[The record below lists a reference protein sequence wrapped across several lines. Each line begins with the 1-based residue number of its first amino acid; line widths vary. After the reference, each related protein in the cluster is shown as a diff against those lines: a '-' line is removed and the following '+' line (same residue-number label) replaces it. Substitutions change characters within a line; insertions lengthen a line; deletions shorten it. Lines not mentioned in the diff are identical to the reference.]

1 MEKNKELI
9 KNTFVIFLG
18 KFCTQFI
25 SFLLVPIYTH
35 YIFTNDYGYID
46 LVQSYMT
53 LLVPILILR
62 FDSGVFRFLIDER
75 KNEDG
80 KKNIISSTLFFLITQ
95 IVIFTII
102 FLIINKFVNIRL
114 GISIL
119 LATISMAISNILLQI
134 SRGIGDNIGYSISS
148 IIAGIITI
156 ALNVIFIV
164 IIKKDISYILHA
176 TTIANLICSL
186 FLICRNKIYN
196 FFSKDNINKT
206 KFKEMLVYSLPMIPD
221 GLSWWIIN
229 VSDRSIISL
238 IMGTSFN
245 GIYAVSSKFSNILS
259 SFFQIFNMSWQES
272 ASLHIKDKDKEVFF
286 NNVLNEMYKI
296 FYSLCLIIMVF
307 IPIVFKIM
315 IGEEYKIAMK
325 YIPYLLY
332 GNLFS
337 AIANLIGGVYI
348 AEKNTKSVAR
358 TTMMTAVINL
368 VINLIFINKIGLLAS
383 AISTL
388 ISYIALV
395 IYRYFDVRRYI
406 KMKLNKKIVI
416 ITTIYFIF
424 SSILYYNEKIVLN
437 IFLACIFCFL
447 LNKKEIINTLKKIL
461 RKERKI

>member
-35 YIFTNDYGYID
+35 YIGTNDYGYID

-102 FLIINKFVNIRL
+102 FLIINKFTNIRL

-119 LATISMAISNILLQI
+119 LATISMAISSILLQI
-134 SRGIGDNIGYSISS
+134 SRGIGDNVGYSISS

-156 ALNVIFIV
+156 SLNVIFSV

-186 FLICRNKIYN
+186 FLICRNKIYH
-196 FFSKDNINKT
+196 FFSKNNINKT
-206 KFKEMLVYSLPMIPD
+206 KFKEVLVYSLPMIPD

-272 ASLHIKDKDKEVFF
+272 ASLHIKDKDKEIFF

-307 IPIVFKIM
+307 IPIVFKFM

-447 LNKKEIINTLKKIL
+447 LNKQEIINTLKKIL